1 MNLKSMLIET
11 KSAWVEYPG
20 MPGFEV
26 ELVNLSRDKLISL
39 RKSCTTTKIN
49 RSTRQPQDE
58 VDEKKF
64 VKAFTEATIKSWK
77 GLKLSYLTE
86 LVLVDIGVNDPDKE
100 LDYSPENALDLV
112 SSSSIFDGWVNEA
125 VFDLENF
132 RTGGK
137 GTSVE
142 AA

>member
-1 MNLKSMLIET
+1 MLIET

>member
-26 ELVNLSRDKLISL
+26 ELVNLSRDKLIAL

-49 RSTRQPQDE
+49 RSTRQPMDE

-64 VKAFTEATIKSWK
+64 VKAFTEATIKNWK
-77 GLKLSYLTE
+77 GLTLAYLTE
-86 LVLVDIGVNDPDKE
+86 LVLVDIGTNDPNRE
-100 LDYSPENALDLV
+100 LEYTPENALDLV

-132 RTGGK
+132 RSGSEGV
-137 GTSVE
+137 SVE